1 MAYGKECPVC
11 GAMVDNNEFDYTRGI
26 CKDCS
31 DEQDRKDQ
39 RQIAISKLMRSKCE
53 QMVLEVQGNMN
64 IILKSLH
71 IENFKGIKN
80 LDVSFGSKTKIKGQN
95 ASGKTTVFD
104 AFTFLLFNKNSA
116 GEEKFNVRPLDADGN
131 RIDNVEIKVSAVLDV
146 DGKKVELSKVQ
157 KQNWVK
163 KRGTD
168 TPVLQGNVNSFE
180 IDGYPKS
187 EADYKACISSLVNED
202 LFKMLTNPQYFSN
215 MKWKDQRDILM
226 KFVSDVSDVEL
237 AQSNPEFADLIPELE
252 KAPSTDDIQKKFAK
266 ALSEWKK
273 TQAEI
278 PVRIDELSK
287 SLVQIDVAE
296 QELAKT
302 DLERR
307 IAEIDAKIKD
317 AGSAISD
324 LQSEEMKLQFDMSG
338 IMQTMNRELSEKR
351 RKLDDAKYEASQ
363 LFADANKKISVN
375 EKQIV
380 ENKASI
386 ETAEKKR
393 SELGAEYNAEKAKVF
408 DETPYLFHE
417 EEWQFDENST
427 ICKSCGQVLPA
438 DRIEQ
443 IKADFEARKAKEK
456 ERLKKC
462 LENEKED
469 FAIQKN
475 SNLEEIK
482 AKGFKQKHIIEDL
495 IAKNEQLQTETET
508 LKKQEQDAIAKQ
520 NELAKQLEELPK
532 EADYSQNPEYV
543 KLKARHDEVIAQI
556 DSMKSSDDASEVFK
570 EERKGLVAE
579 LDSVKAEIAKASKN
593 IEIEE
598 RIGELEEEQKE
609 VGQKVADQEKMLYL
623 LESFIRSKMT
633 KISDSINQH
642 FEMVDFLLF
651 KMQLNGGMTETCEC
665 MYKGVPYSSL
675 NAAAKI
681 QCGLDIIRS
690 LSKLYDV
697 YCPVFIDNR
706 ESCTNIPDMNC
717 QTISLYVD
725 EKCEELSI
733 ES

>member
-1 MAYGKECPVC
+1 
-11 GAMVDNNEFDYTRGI
+11 
-26 CKDCS
+26 
-31 DEQDRKDQ
+31 
-39 RQIAISKLMRSKCE
+39 
-53 QMVLEVQGNMN
+53 MN
-64 IILKSLH
+64 ISIKS
-71 IENFKGIKN
+71 ICIYNFKGIKELN
-80 LDVSFGSKTKIKGQN
+80 VNFGTRTSIKGMN
-95 ASGKTTVFD
+95 ASGKTTIAD
-104 AFTFLLFNKNSA
+104 AWNWLLFNKNSA
-116 GEEKFNVRPLDADGN
+116 GEEKFNLRPLDSDGKP
-131 RIDNVEIKVSAVLDV
+131 IHNVEIKVVAVLEV
-146 DGKKVELSKVQ
+146 DGKDVELAKTQ
-157 KQNWVK
+157 KEKWVK
-163 KRGTD
+163 KRGSD
-168 TPVLQGNVNSFE
+168 TSELQGNVNSFE
-180 IDGYPKS
+180 IDEYPKS
-187 EADYKACISSLVNED
+187 EKDYKEYISSLVNED
-202 LFKMLTNPQYFSN
+202 LFKMLTNPQYFTS

-237 AQSNPEFADLIPELE
+237 AQSNQGFADLIPELE
-252 KAPSTDDIQKKFAK
+252 KAPSTDDIQKKFSK

-273 TQAEI
+273 KQAEI

-296 QELAKT
+296 QELAKN

-307 IAEIDAKIKD
+307 IAEIDANIKD

-338 IMQTMNRELSEKR
+338 IMQTMNRELSNKR
-351 RKLDDAKYEASQ
+351 SDIDATLLGRRDELNYFKATIPLRERKIADNKSAIEA
-363 LFADANKKISVN
+363 
-375 EKQIV
+375 
-380 ENKASI
+380 
-386 ETAEKKR
+386 AEKKR
-393 SELGAEYNAEKAKVF
+393 SELGTEYNAEKAKVF

-427 ICKSCGQVLPA
+427 VCKSCGQVLPA

-443 IKADFEARKAKEK
+443 IKADFEERKAK
-456 ERLKKC
+456 C
-462 LENEKED
+462 KED
-469 FAIQKN
+469 CANNIEIRRVLFKKN
-475 SNLEEIK
+475 QNKALEDIK
-482 AKGFKQKHIIEDL
+482 AKGFEQKHIIEDL
-495 IAKNEQLQTETET
+495 AAKNEQLQSEIET

-532 EADYSQNPEYV
+532 EADYSQNAEYV
-543 KLKARHDEVIAQI
+543 KLKARHDEVTAQI
-556 DSMKSSDDASEVFK
+556 ESMKSSEDAMEVFENEK
-570 EERKGLVAE
+570 RSLAAE

-593 IEIEE
+593 VEIEE

-609 VGQKVADQEKMLYL
+609 VGQKVADQEKMLFL
-623 LESFIRSKMT
+623 LEQFIRSKMLR
-633 KISDSINQH
+633 ISDSINQH

-665 MYKGVPYSSL
+665 MYNGVPYSSL

-725 EKCEELSI
+725 EKCKDLKVEVE
-733 ES
+733 